1 MADTIYERG
10 LQRLNE
16 LEEGAGEHLVAQ
28 LADISPDFARY
39 VIEFGYG
46 EIHSRPGLTSQ
57 QRELAAIAALCATGN
72 AHAQLRLHLA
82 GALTTGLSHRE
93 IIEVII
99 QTALYAGFPAA
110 QTALALARE
119 VFAAHAQLSSS
130 R

>member
-16 LEEGAGEHLVAQ
+16 LEEGAGEHLIAQ
-28 LADISPDFARY
+28 MADICPDFARY

-46 EIHSRPGLTSQ
+46 EIHSRPGLTTQ
-57 QRELAAIAALCATGN
+57 QRELTAIAALCAMGN
-72 AHAQLRLHLA
+72 ARAQLKVHLT
-82 GALTTGLSHRE
+82 GALNAGLSHRE
-93 IIEVII
+93 IVEVIM

-110 QTALALARE
+110 LNALAVARE
-119 VFAAHAQLSSS
+119 VFAAYAELSSS